1 MSVTKLETNEK
12 IDKPVEQQTNAALTN
27 ETLDA
32 KPAVSK
38 QEMAANTADLTKTGT
53 LPEISMV
60 NKDGVE
66 DFRQQIPLDGPVQV
80 VNGTYA
86 QKRVSS
92 ETATSSDLYKPQR
105 NGGENPLLDPTPIRE
120 QKGLLNKFEGPSP
133 VMFSSE
139 RIAETKVDASGNPVE
154 KPPTP
159 QQIHDKAAQDLTDVR
174 KEQDFAA
181 RAGYIGLDG
190 RRMFQTDNTLNLW
203 SDGKVSKEDI
213 GNRIK
218 QLEGEVGGRTHTP
231 DRDKQLDSARAIQT
245 MVQNPDKY
253 KDFLDKDGNF
263 TTESYKAGMKKM
275 EGKVQAASDNESFTG
290 ETLRRHNQLES
301 TRENDARAKE
311 QQKEQEKAEHD
322 KKVADDRKKLGEGLP
337 DDLVKLAQVRKGEGP
352 YQVAARLLSAG
363 GEKPSHK
370 EVMALTRA
378 MQAQFKAEN
387 SGNGDM
393 SSLKAGHG
401 MMTKQN
407 FADLLDKMP
416 PEIQA
421 KLRKHSTY
429 KPSA

>member
-1 MSVTKLETNEK
+1 MSVTKLENNEK
-12 IDKPVEQQTNAALTN
+12 VDKPVDQQTNTALTN

-32 KPAVSK
+32 RPAVSK
-38 QEMAANTADLTKTGT
+38 QEMVATTADLTKAGT
-53 LPEISMV
+53 LPDV
-60 NKDGVE
+60 AVVKDGKPV
-66 DFRQQIPLDGPVQV
+66 DGKPVDGKPADTTE
-80 VNGTYA
+80 N
-86 QKRVSS
+86 
-92 ETATSSDLYKPQR
+92 LYKPQR
-105 NGGENPLLDPTPIRE
+105 NGGEANLLDPTPIRD
-120 QKGLLNKFEGPSP
+120 QKGVLGKVEGPTSA
-133 VMFSSE
+133 MLSSE
-139 RIAETKVDASGNPVE
+139 RIAETKVGADGKPVE

-159 QQIHDKAAQDLTDVR
+159 QQVHDKAAQKLTDVR
-174 KEQDFAA
+174 KEQEFAA

-190 RRMFQTDNTLNLW
+190 RKMFQTDNTLNLW
-203 SDGKVSKEDI
+203 SDGKISKEDI
-213 GNRIK
+213 GKRIT
-218 QLEGEVGGRTHTP
+218 QLEGEVGGRTSTP

-275 EGKVQAASDNESFTG
+275 EGKVQTASDNESFAG

-301 TRENDARAKE
+301 SRQNDARAKE
-311 QQKEQEKAEHD
+311 QEKAEQQ

-387 SGNGDM
+387 GGNGDM
-393 SSLKAGHG
+393 GSLKSGHG

-421 KLRKHSTY
+421 KMRKHSSY
-429 KPSA
+429 KPAA